1 MVHFHRW
8 VQLSSGHK
16 ASRLLEPRGYYSHS
30 LLFTTKTPE
39 SSGSSFKYLELNIK
53 QNQDSIEITID
64 QHDYIEQLQSAGIER
79 KTPSERQLD
88 KEEESRLFSI
98 SSQITWAT
106 NQTRPDL
113 AFGSCQER
121 SFGKSPDIKMLKEA
135 TNTLRKLQSRKVSFK
150 ITNAG
155 DLKKVK
161 ILCYIYATRVSLKF
175 KGAYLIC
182 LYRNG
187 NVVPVAEQSNKISR
201 VLKIPLFL
209 HKHWN

>member
-1 MVHFHRW
+1 
-8 VQLSSGHK
+8 
-16 ASRLLEPRGYYSHS
+16 
-30 LLFTTKTPE
+30 
-39 SSGSSFKYLELNIK
+39 
-53 QNQDSIEITID
+53 
-64 QHDYIEQLQSAGIER
+64 
-79 KTPSERQLD
+79 
-88 KEEESRLFSI
+88 
-98 SSQITWAT
+98 
-106 NQTRPDL
+106 
-113 AFGSCQER
+113 
-121 SFGKSPDIKMLKEA
+121 MLKEA

-155 DLKKVK
+155 DLKKVE

-187 NVVPVAEQSNKISR
+187 NVVPVAKQSNKISR